1 VEVVD
6 TLSVDASAVVPL
18 IETEAGLRTH
28 VAGLVA
34 FEGALT
40 AQVSATVPVNEFDGV
55 TVTVTVLP
63 VVAPG
68 LTVMLPPFESEK
80 LAVPLVPPPL
90 GACQKSPQPTTKTTR
105 KAALP
110 NSRAH
115 LQLFIA
121 IPFPVHQGRCGPKL
135 SRPAYC
141 NGPLHVCSLS

>member
-1 VEVVD
+1 MVVVEVVD

-80 LAVPLVPPPL
+80 LAVPLVPPP
-90 GACQKSPQPTTKTTR
+90 PQGMSVI
-105 KAALP
+105 LP
-110 NSRAH
+110 NEYQWPREPPNWIQLRMFATAH
-115 LQLFIA
+115 
-121 IPFPVHQGRCGPKL
+121 
-135 SRPAYC
+135 
-141 NGPLHVCSLS
+141 